1 MGPCAAPGCPAPRP
15 RRAGHQSQSAACVED
30 REEPPTAGLPAPGS
44 RRRCPPLSGVGHRRP
59 PPSAGH
65 RPVSARAS
73 GCPCLASGHS
83 RWTFGTG
90 RGRGSVVVASPP
102 LPRPARYSEDSA
114 KNAWVAR
121 GGQCGGRKV
130 LALQDLPKLH
140 ATPKL
145 TGRPGK
151 PWLHPQA
158 PLTFSLSS
166 RFPGIGAMGLCQ
178 AFLSGSKPISWGR
191 EDSS

>member
-102 LPRPARYSEDSA
+102 PSPAPSGTPRIPQRMRGWQEGASVEAGKCWPCRTCPSSTPPP
-114 KNAWVAR
+114 NSLGVRGSRGCTPRRHSLLVSVAVSQ
-121 GGQCGGRKV
+121 G
-130 LALQDLPKLH
+130 
-140 ATPKL
+140 
-145 TGRPGK
+145 
-151 PWLHPQA
+151 
-158 PLTFSLSS
+158 
-166 RFPGIGAMGLCQ
+166 
-178 AFLSGSKPISWGR
+178 
-191 EDSS
+191 